1 MADSFWDMFPLGSDA
16 DPLDE
21 SGTPIDIDGDG
32 IIDGMEYQTELDLDG
47 DGINETIMTEQQLD
61 LDGDGITET
70 ASAQIHSD
78 FDLDGDMDYQSDVMV
93 SDLDGDGTAD
103 YMVTSEDYDGDGIFE
118 ATEEFT
124 DADGDGI
131 FDSMED
137 YSPILG
143 GEAPAYAAF
152 DPSTVDPDSIIGD
165 PAGNMENWH
174 WQETGTSCAVASQ
187 EFVLEQLTGQEFDES
202 DLRELAE
209 ENGWYDAEGG
219 TPMDDMGNILEY
231 MGLQVEQS
239 TGNSVEDIE
248 HCLENGGQIIVGV
261 DSDELWNGTNDELFG
276 PGMDADHAVQVT
288 GIDYSNP
295 EEPMIILNDPG
306 TSNGGGA
313 MVPLEAFVDAWEDS
327 GCFMVAAY
335 A

>member
-1 MADSFWDMFPLGSDA
+1 MAYSFWDMFPLGSDA

-78 FDLDGDMDYQSDVMV
+78 FDLDGDMDYHSDVMV

-152 DPSTVDPDSIIGD
+152 DPSTADPDSIIGD

-174 WQETGTSCAVASQ
+174 WQETDSSCAVASQ
-187 EFVLEQLTGQEFDES
+187 EFVLEELTGREFEES
-202 DLRELAE
+202 ELRDLAE
-209 ENGWYDAEGG
+209 EHGWYDPNGG
-219 TPMDDMGNILEY
+219 TAMDDVGNLLEY
-231 MGLQVEQS
+231 MGLRVERS
-239 TGNSVEDIE
+239 SGNSIEDLE
-248 HCLENGGQIIVGV
+248 ECLANGGEVIVGV
-261 DSDELWNGTNDELFG
+261 DSSEIWMGQNDEFFF
-276 PGMDADHAVQVT
+276 PGMDADHAVQVI
-288 GIDYSNP
+288 GIDRTDP
-295 EEPMIILNDPG
+295 DQPMVILNDPG
-306 TSNGGGA
+306 CTNGCGA
-313 MVPLEAFVDAWEDS
+313 VLPMEVFQHAWEDS
-327 GCFMVAAY
+327 GCFMVEAY